1 MEPMNAF
8 LTSHRTEFKE
18 FVDAICAISPDQA
31 STAIP
36 PSYATPITVLGRLPP
51 TSREGFLSLPYL
63 LDQAREFSALVA
75 IWCENKARPSTSN
88 NPSPIKQSSELH
100 RFDTL
105 CDALRLHTRDCLDQ
119 AEQAE
124 RPSGILTLKW
134 EELIE
139 QMDRKAHIS
148 ETAPTSPLQ
157 PLRTNVFSD
166 ASWSNSLND
175 APADAVSAL
184 RRPSTARS
192 NGTLS
197 ARTATIRPRG
207 DSRTTILTDNDFT
220 PPPSSG
226 GSGLAGAGDPRT
238 ESELDEDK
246 RLPSHALSR
255 GGDSGGSA
263 EAGGGRSL
271 ASSVRSTDGGRA
283 GSSRLGDGDGS
294 GGGSGKAGKEKM
306 LRKKRRAGDGREG
319 EKDKEKERVLEKAEG
334 KRLADM
340 WVFRRKG
347 GGTGEEG
354 AGR

>member
-18 FVDAICAISPDQA
+18 FVDAICAISSDQA
-31 STAIP
+31 ISTIP

-75 IWCENKARPSTSN
+75 IWCENKAKPSTFN
-88 NPSPIKQSSELH
+88 NHNPTKPSSVLH
-100 RFDTL
+100 RFDAL
-105 CDALRLHTRDCLDQ
+105 CDALRLHTRNCLDQ

-124 RPSGILTLKW
+124 RPSSTLALKW

-139 QMDRKAHIS
+139 QMDRKARIS
-148 ETAPTSPLQ
+148 DAAPTSPLQ
-157 PLRTNVFSD
+157 PLHTSD
-166 ASWSNSLND
+166 FGAASPSNSSTD
-175 APADAVSAL
+175 VPADAVSTL

-192 NGTLS
+192 TGTLS
-197 ARTATIRPRG
+197 AQTATIRPRG
-207 DSRTTILTDNDFT
+207 DSRIALPNDNDFT

-226 GSGLAGAGDPRT
+226 GSGSGGGWEPRADY
-238 ESELDEDK
+238 ERDEDK
-246 RLPSHALSR
+246 RFPGQALSW

-271 ASSVRSTDGGRA
+271 ASSVRSIDGGRA
-283 GSSRLGDGDGS
+283 GSSRLGDGDS
-294 GGGSGKAGKEKM
+294 GGGRRGKAGKEKT
-306 LRKKRRAGDGREG
+306 LRKKRRVVEGRESERER
-319 EKDKEKERVLEKAEG
+319 EKVQDKMEG
-334 KRLADM
+334 KSLADK
-340 WVFRRKG
+340 WGFRWKG
-347 GGTGEEG
+347 AGAGEEG